1 MILMQ
6 FFSRFPLKAVRVMH
20 TVSLRTEATLG
31 GAGAQASL
39 GLGQVFKVFE
49 LSRCIFV
56 YFLSY
61 LELSKYI

>member
-1 MILMQ
+1 
-6 FFSRFPLKAVRVMH
+6 MH